1 MTSPAFPARIAPR
14 PRTARSARTSRPR
27 LATGVRALGAA
38 ALAAEGA
45 VHLQQFLQ
53 IVFAVPLIGPLFVL
67 NAVGCAG
74 AAGGLLF
81 RRTVRVGALAGIA
94 ISLAALA
101 GLAKSYAGGFL
112 GWTEAALRPPVEI
125 AIASE
130 AVAIVVLA
138 VLLVLSSRP
147 RRVHA
152 RRRRGR

>member
-1 MTSPAFPARIAPR
+1 MTSPAFPARIGPR
-14 PRTARSARTSRPR
+14 PRTAPFARTSRRR
-27 LATGVRALGAA
+27 LAAAVRALGAA

-53 IVFAVPLIGPLFVL
+53 IFFAVPLIGPLFVL

-81 RRTVRVGALAGIA
+81 RRTVRLGALAGVA
-94 ISLAALA
+94 VSLAALA

-112 GWTEAALRPPVEI
+112 GWTEAGLRPAVEI

-130 AVAIVVLA
+130 AVAIVALA
-138 VLLVLSSRP
+138 VLLVLHSPP
-147 RRVHA
+147 RRRHA
-152 RRRRGR
+152 RRRRAR

>member
-1 MTSPAFPARIAPR
+1 MTSPAFPARIGPR
-14 PRTARSARTSRPR
+14 PRTARSARKSRPR
-27 LATGVRALGAA
+27 LATGLRALGAA

-53 IVFAVPLIGPLFVL
+53 IFFAVPAIGPLFVL

-81 RRTVRVGALAGIA
+81 GRTVRLGALAGITV
-94 ISLAALA
+94 SLAALA

-130 AVAIVVLA
+130 AVAIVALA
-138 VLLVLSSRP
+138 VLLVLHSPP
-147 RRVHA
+147 RRVHT
-152 RRRRGR
+152 RRRPAH